1 MIDRS
6 RKRRRTSSTCTGW
19 SWTADVLKRTQKAH
33 MRKHQQRKHC
43 RSVGGSAGDFIDPP
57 VNTRCASTHAGFRVQ
72 QHPQLQG
79 SQNVLGA
86 ANEWNRIF

>member
-57 VNTRCASTHAGFRVQ
+57 VNIRCASTHCRVQ
-72 QHPQLQG
+72 SP
-79 SQNVLGA
+79 A
-86 ANEWNRIF
+86 APAAAGVAERARGRKRVE